1 MGGNDSTTGHAEGLV
16 EVVLEELLALRGAHG
31 KLTVEKFS
39 RYPHLRRV
47 CGDSDELVA
56 FLVFERELQRYV
68 RKGNRNEV
76 AAALS
81 IAAPWETVLD
91 RLTEVTQHLDPD
103 GDGRDQR
110 TARRWSD
117 QGMRVLATELVH
129 LADVQIRLGS
139 ELTSIEL
146 SGKYEDGVIVDIFR
160 LTASHPEER
169 APLVK
174 IWHYLPDATG
184 EQNNTIEYDLD
195 EMKSAE
201 GSKGPFRLRFHAFR
215 LDTLRGLDQA
225 PVSAGT
231 TVYRFSVEG
240 RDAPLRAVS
249 FQDESNLAD
258 FFRVRFTAHLTD
270 ATVEMVKRASDP
282 LLP

>member
-1 MGGNDSTTGHAEGLV
+1 MVGTTTSGLGDTEKLV
-16 EVVLEELLALRGAHG
+16 EAVLEELLALRGAHG

-39 RYPHLRRV
+39 RYPNLRQV

-56 FLVFERELQRYV
+56 FLMFERELERYV

-81 IAAPWETVLD
+81 ISAPWETVLR
-91 RLTEVTQHLDPD
+91 RLEAVLDHLEPD

-139 ELTSIEL
+139 ELTTIEL
-146 SGKYEDGVIVDIFR
+146 SGEYEDGVSMEIYQ
-160 LTASHPEER
+160 LTTRHTEER
-169 APLVK
+169 APLVH
-174 IWHYLPDATG
+174 IWHYLPEDAA
-184 EQNNTIEYDLD
+184 EQNNTIDYDLD
-195 EMKSAE
+195 QVDTPE
-201 GSKGPFRLRFHAFR
+201 GNKGPFRLRLFAFK
-215 LDTLRGLDQA
+215 LDKLKGLDKA
-225 PVSAGT
+225 PVNAGEV
-231 TVYRFSVEG
+231 VYRFSIAG

-249 FQDESNLAD
+249 FQDESNLD
-258 FFRVRFTAHLTD
+258 EFFTVRFTAYLTD
-270 ATVEMVKRASDP
+270 ATIEVAKRPATS
-282 LLP
+282 